1 MSFSKL
7 LVFTWMMSMVLP
19 VFGQLVATPSKSLF
33 ESDKSVIPPV
43 DVAFQL
49 SLEKTS
55 DFIEVRWL
63 IAPNCYLYKEKLA
76 FSLDIVGSDIP
87 VAVPHYDDFF
97 GEVEVYFDELVL
109 RLPLTSKNRLEEE
122 LVVSFQGCSKL
133 GFCYPQQRR
142 IFNF

>member
-76 FSLDIVGSDIP
+76 FSLDIVESDIP

-142 IFNF
+142 TFNF